1 MQMDVSYGSRSL
13 VGPDVLGHESI
24 EWSPLVQME
33 EVIDIQNQ
41 I

>member
-1 MQMDVSYGSRSL
+1 MQMDVSYGSRSI

-24 EWSPLVQME
+24 VWSPLVQME